1 MGTIAPT
8 KVRVLFF
15 QGSGRDVQ
23 LAARP
28 MESYKSQVWMIQSG
42 DGDHR
47 PYRGLTPRL
56 DFLGKER
63 WNRQRIRGF
72 ARREKERNQT
82 KTAGISAVDGQRI
95 EEGGVTMKT
104 YTANRVVTE
113 MPCGGK
119 MTASKIHNKPV
130 EKALGISSLSRC
142 EDWLYLTERR
152 NWVGHLRCKWLPLLS
167 KVAYLAYALKN

>member
-1 MGTIAPT
+1 
-8 KVRVLFF
+8 
-15 QGSGRDVQ
+15 
-23 LAARP
+23 
-28 MESYKSQVWMIQSG
+28 
-42 DGDHR
+42 
-47 PYRGLTPRL
+47 L